1 MRYVTIRRLFL
12 FALVPTC
19 LIAQT
24 ADLSGVISD
33 PSGLAVPN
41 AKVTVKGQSTRVTRE
56 VTSNQEGLYSIPALS
71 PGSYDLMVEATGF
84 RSVHQNGITLEVD
97 QRATLDFA
105 LSIGIATESVTVEG
119 SAPLLNASDASVSTV
134 VGNRF
139 VENMPL
145 NGRSF
150 SSLIEL
156 APGVVLTPANL
167 YEQGQFSVNG
177 QRPDANYFTV
187 DGVSAN
193 LGNAGS
199 GGLLYQGGAGQL
211 PSTSAFGGT
220 SNLVS
225 LDALEEFRIQT
236 STFAPEYGRT
246 PGAQVSVLTK
256 SGTNTFHGTA
266 FEFFRNDKLG
276 ANDWFANAK
285 RIARPELRQN
295 GFGGVFG
302 GPVRKDKLFFFGSYE
317 GLRVRQPH
325 IANTYVPSLASRQN
339 APAAVQ
345 PLLNA
350 FPLPNGPD
358 LGNGTAGFAAGY
370 SDPSTLNSSGIR
382 IDYLPVQR
390 ATIFGR
396 YSNAPSRINIRG
408 GTGAQQYANIQNTK
422 YGTQVLTLGSN
433 QAFTPRLTNEV
444 RVNYSRVTSHGFYTL
459 DDFGGATPPPDSAL
473 FPSFASSQD
482 SIFFFNADS
491 ASYGIKFNKG
501 KLGDDWQRQVNVTDT
516 ISAVLSTHQMKAG
529 VDYRRIIS
537 KTGLY
542 AYASQAIFSN
552 LANVLANNMPLAAVI
567 SRNDQMQLA
576 FTNVSLFAQDT
587 WKVTRSLTITYGFRW
602 EYNAAPS
609 SPNATLPYTVTQV
622 NNLAT
627 MTVAPKGTALWDP
640 QKDDFAPRLG
650 VAWQV
655 RPNLVLRA
663 GAGIFYDL
671 GYGGVSDGS
680 GTWPYVQ
687 QSVFSNLPFP
697 LSASNAAPPPFS
709 TTLPAS
715 YMAVVDPNHVLPR
728 TYEWNVSVDRS
739 LGRADV
745 VTLTYVGAGARKL
758 MRQDLYNRP
767 NPNFSGEFDLMRNGA
782 SGSYN
787 ALQAQFRHRFAR
799 GLQALLSDTWSHSI
813 DNVSSDLYYANVPP
827 GASSDRGSSTYD
839 IRHSFSSA
847 VSFDIPAPGPGIWK
861 SIFGNWSTDSIIYAR
876 TAPPVNIVTGQNT
889 FGLYL
894 SAATS
899 VQRPNLVPG
908 TPLWISDPNVADGKR
923 INKAAFT
930 VPTGVAQGSLG
941 RNALNGFGATE
952 VDLTLRRQFKLYER
966 LSLQVRADFFNI
978 FNHPNFGPPVN
989 YMTSPLFG
997 QATQMLGAS
1006 LGAGGQTGGLNP
1018 LYQIGGPR
1026 SAQLALKLMF

>member
-1 MRYVTIRRLFL
+1 MLP
-12 FALVPTC
+12 AKSSPTRKAY
-19 LIAQT
+19 IAYPH
-24 ADLSGVISD
+24 S
-33 PSGLAVPN
+33 
-41 AKVTVKGQSTRVTRE
+41 R
-56 VTSNQEGLYSIPALS
+56 PALTIS
-71 PGSYDLMVEATGF
+71 RWRP
-84 RSVHQNGITLEVD
+84 
-97 QRATLDFA
+97 LD
-105 LSIGIATESVTVEG
+105 SNPCIKTESSWKWTSAPPWISPCPSAAPPKRVTVEG

-134 VGNRF
+134 IGNRF

-156 APGVVLTPANL
+156 SPGVVLTPANL

-177 QRPDANYFTV
+177 QRPDANYFMV

-211 PSTSAFGGT
+211 PSTNAFGGT

-246 PGAQVSVLTK
+246 PGAQVSVVTK

-266 FEFFRNDKLG
+266 FEYFRNDKLD

-285 RIARPELRQN
+285 GLARPELRQN
-295 GFGGVFG
+295 DFGGVLG
-302 GPVRKDKLFFFGSYE
+302 GPIRKDKLFFFGSYE

-339 APAAVQ
+339 APSAVQ

-350 FPLPNGPD
+350 FPLPNGAD

-408 GTGAQQYANIQNTK
+408 GTGAQEYGNVLNSK
-422 YGTQVLTLGSN
+422 YGTQVLTLGGN
-433 QAFTPRLTNEV
+433 QALTPQLTNEV

-459 DDFGGATPPPDSAL
+459 DDFGGATPPPDSVL
-473 FPSFASSQD
+473 FPSFTSSQD

-491 ASYGIKFNKG
+491 TPYGIKFNKG
-501 KLGDDWQRQVNVTDT
+501 KLGDNWQRQVNVTDT
-516 ISAVLSTHQMKAG
+516 ISAILSTHQIKAG
-529 VDYRRIIS
+529 VDYRRITS

-587 WKVTRSLTITYGFRW
+587 WKVTRSLTITYGLRW

-609 SPNATLPYTVTQV
+609 SPNGTLPYTVTQV

-663 GAGIFYDL
+663 GGGIFYDL
-671 GYGGVSDGS
+671 GYGDVSDGS

-728 TYEWNVSVDRS
+728 TYEWNASVERS
-739 LGRADV
+739 LGKTDV
-745 VTLTYVGAGARKL
+745 
-758 MRQDLYNRP
+758 
-767 NPNFSGEFDLMRNGA
+767 
-782 SGSYN
+782 
-787 ALQAQFRHRFAR
+787 
-799 GLQALLSDTWSHSI
+799 
-813 DNVSSDLYYANVPP
+813 
-827 GASSDRGSSTYD
+827 
-839 IRHSFSSA
+839 
-847 VSFDIPAPGPGIWK
+847 
-861 SIFGNWSTDSIIYAR
+861 
-876 TAPPVNIVTGQNT
+876 
-889 FGLYL
+889 
-894 SAATS
+894 
-899 VQRPNLVPG
+899 
-908 TPLWISDPNVADGKR
+908 
-923 INKAAFT
+923 
-930 VPTGVAQGSLG
+930 
-941 RNALNGFGATE
+941 
-952 VDLTLRRQFKLYER
+952 
-966 LSLQVRADFFNI
+966 
-978 FNHPNFGPPVN
+978 
-989 YMTSPLFG
+989 SP
-997 QATQMLGAS
+997 
-1006 LGAGGQTGGLNP
+1006 
-1018 LYQIGGPR
+1018 
-1026 SAQLALKLMF
+1026 